1 MKKIKDKKMKTN
13 AIYGS
18 LARKAQFDA
27 LKKRFYEYMTMGFY
41 EYMAMEYTIAR
52 AQMARELYEQFQ
64 DMTKEEILEFLGEWD
79 AWEN

>member
-1 MKKIKDKKMKTN
+1 MKKIKNEKMKTN
-13 AIYGS
+13 AIFGS

-27 LKKRFYEYMTMGFY
+27 LEQRFY
-41 EYMAMEYTIAR
+41 EYMAMEYTIVR

-64 DMTKEEILEFLGEWD
+64 DMTKEEILEFLDEWD